1 MKKTTGF
8 LIMAIA
14 GVPIVVRYKEA
25 AGVLRVLLELYKGFY
40 TDLSWT
46 MLIVLGIGCVM
57 IGWKAKELSTTI
69 KNKRATKEEKTQQ

>member
-1 MKKTTGF
+1 MKKTTAI

-14 GVPIVVRYKEA
+14 GVPIVVRYKET

-40 TDLSWT
+40 TDLSWP

-57 IGWKAKELSTTI
+57 IGWKANELST
-69 KNKRATKEEKTQQ
+69 KRKKKKEKEKEETQQ